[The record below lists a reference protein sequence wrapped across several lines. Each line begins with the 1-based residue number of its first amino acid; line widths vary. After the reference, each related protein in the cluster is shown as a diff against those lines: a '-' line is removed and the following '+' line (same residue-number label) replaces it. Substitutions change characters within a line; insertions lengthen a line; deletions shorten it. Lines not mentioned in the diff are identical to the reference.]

1 MKNLL
6 SEDKNHQ
13 EFENEDNEDNQSIN
27 EDVVENEEATSV
39 DELIQQ
45 MEQANQEIDEELE
58 SIQEEYV
65 QPQCERKQTKF
76 MNLEDFNIKSYDEEN
91 IITQGVKPTV
101 EYDENEGV
109 VLANIMMS
117 MAQTYSLKSGI
128 RQFGKKGEDAAFE
141 EMNQLHKQGCFDPK
155 DASKYWTPSSA

>member
-1 MKNLL
+1 MW

-65 QPQCERKQTKF
+65 RPQRERKQTKF
-76 MNLEDFNIKSYDEEN
+76 MNVGDFNIKSYDEEN
-91 IITQGVKPTV
+91 IISQRVKQTI
-101 EYDENEGV
+101 EYNEMEGV
-109 VLANIMMS
+109 VLANIIMS
-117 MAQTYSLKSGI
+117 MAQRYSLKSLI
-128 RQFGKKGEDAAFE
+128 RQFGRKGKDAAFE
-141 EMNQLHKQGCFDPK
+141 KMNQLQ
-155 DASKYWTPSSA
+155 